1 MHRGRWKYVFSF
13 LLVCMLVITAIFLPQ
28 AYSRL
33 WDGKYQEH
41 VTLFS
46 REQSLISHEYD
57 TSIEQKI
64 KILTREESG
73 AEPLR
78 PVRQTRENAGSQEK
92 LVEKLTEELKQM
104 SANSM
109 TDRMLSYDLQDCFQ
123 SAQLYSVKDSSD
135 TENSGDS
142 VLFWQLKF
150 ENSDGFYGEVCLDAY
165 TYTIYCINVLQRI
178 SYSREMLENYR
189 ISATDASRSESMVDY
204 EEIFESIQAYA
215 TDYLKVEEGS
225 WNAVGMETE
234 VWMHAVLGQTK
245 FDIKSRQTFDDRG
258 FYAQLGLGSMLDWTD
273 SNTTEEK

>member
-73 AEPLR
+73 GEPLR
-78 PVRQTRENAGSQEK
+78 PVRQTRENAVSQEK

-109 TDRMLSYDLQDCFQ
+109 TDRMLSYDLQDCC
-123 SAQLYSVKDSSD
+123 QL
-135 TENSGDS
+135 
-142 VLFWQLKF
+142 
-150 ENSDGFYGEVCLDAY
+150 A
-165 TYTIYCINVLQRI
+165 
-178 SYSREMLENYR
+178 
-189 ISATDASRSESMVDY
+189 
-204 EEIFESIQAYA
+204 
-215 TDYLKVEEGS
+215 
-225 WNAVGMETE
+225 
-234 VWMHAVLGQTK
+234 
-245 FDIKSRQTFDDRG
+245 
-258 FYAQLGLGSMLDWTD
+258 
-273 SNTTEEK
+273 